1 MGKKGGALE
10 AKLGDLGSLSMT
22 LYSYIVTHDTGFAPN
37 PFFGYCTLA
46 CCKPEIRTHATKGDW
61 IVGLTPRAKGKG
73 NKIVYFMRVDEKMD
87 FQGYWRDRRFR
98 RKMPRYDKD
107 LQVRCGDNIYEP
119 LPNGE
124 FRQLRSMHSNGEAE
138 DPERKAHDLG
148 GMYVLASET
157 FAYFGSKAL
166 ALPPELSDLKV
177 GRAHKCHFSDGVKA
191 EFMQFVGEWKF
202 GIHAPPSRWP
212 KNDESW
218 KSVACGR

>member
-1 MGKKGGALE
+1 
-10 AKLGDLGSLSMT
+10 MT

-37 PFFGYCTLA
+37 PFFGHCTLA
-46 CCKPEIRTHATKGDW
+46 CCKPEIRKQATEGDW

-124 FRQLRSMHSNGEAE
+124 FRQLRSMHSNDEAE
-138 DPERKAHDLG
+138 DPVRKAHDLG
-148 GMYVLASET
+148 GRYVLVSET
-157 FAYFGSKAL
+157 FAYFGSKVL
-166 ALPPELSDLKV
+166 TLPPELSELAV
-177 GRAHKCHFSDGVKA
+177 GRGHTCRFSDHVKA
-191 EFMQFVGEWKF
+191 EFMQLVGDWKF
-202 GIHAPPSRWP
+202 GVYAPPSRWP
-212 KNDESW
+212 EDDKSW
-218 KSVACGR
+218 MGSLW

>member
-1 MGKKGGALE
+1 MATAMMLC
-10 AKLGDLGSLSMT
+10 
-22 LYSYIVTHDTGFAPN
+22 SYIVTHDTGFAPN
-37 PFFGYCTLA
+37 PFFGHCTLA
-46 CCKPEIRTHATKGDW
+46 CCKPEIRRHATEGDW
-61 IVGLTPRAKGKG
+61 IVGLTSRAMGKG
-73 NKIVYFMRVDEKMD
+73 NRIVYFMRVDEKMD

-98 RKMPRYDKD
+98 RKMPRYDED

-148 GMYVLASET
+148 GVYVLVSET

-166 ALPPELSDLKV
+166 TLPPELSELAV
-177 GRAHKCHFSDGVKA
+177 GRGHKCRFSDDVKA
-191 EFMQFVGEWKF
+191 EFMQLVGEWKF
-202 GIHAPPSRWP
+202 GIRAPPSRWP
-212 KNDESW
+212 KNDKSW